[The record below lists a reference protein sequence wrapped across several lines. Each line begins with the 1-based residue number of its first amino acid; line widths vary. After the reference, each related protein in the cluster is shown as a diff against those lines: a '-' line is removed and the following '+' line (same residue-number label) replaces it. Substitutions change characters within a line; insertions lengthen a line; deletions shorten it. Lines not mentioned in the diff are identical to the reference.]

1 ILKMAGGGAKMAP
14 ISKTELCFIFIMVG
28 YAREFAPRSV
38 APPARTGPREPCLQT
53 AGSERLRNII

>member
-1 ILKMAGGGAKMAP
+1 MAP

-38 APPARTGPREPCLQT
+38 RRRRGPGRENLACIQQAL
-53 AGSERLRNII
+53 ND

>member
-1 ILKMAGGGAKMAP
+1 MAGGGAKMAP

-38 APPARTGPREPCLQT
+38 APPARTGRENLACKQQAL
-53 AGSERLRNII
+53 ND